1 MLEVEMPAQADIIV
15 TSPDSTDVNLVVEAK
30 LRFADF
36 PTAERQLKHYM
47 LQVRCPLGILIS
59 PERLWIYRDRFTS
72 NSEESV
78 ERLGEFG
85 IPGLLPFQAVLAMAD
100 PKAAPA
106 AFEDAV
112 QNWLEGLPRSNTR
125 ELFSDPELRSAIDHY
140 IVPAIENG
148 IVGAAGPR

>member
-1 MLEVEMPAQADIIV
+1 MPAQADIIV
-15 TSPDSTDVNLVVEAK
+15 TSPDSTEVNLVVEAK
-30 LRFADF
+30 LRFTDF
-36 PTAERQLKHYM
+36 PEAERQLKHYM

-85 IPGLLPFQAVLAMAD
+85 IAGLHPFDPVPAMAD
-100 PKAAPA
+100 SKAAAA

-112 QNWLEGLPRSNTR
+112 QDWLESLPSSNTR
-125 ELFSDPELRSAIDHY
+125 GLEPKLRTAIDHY

>member
-1 MLEVEMPAQADIIV
+1 MPAQADIIV

-30 LRFADF
+30 LRFTDF
-36 PTAERQLKHYM
+36 PQAERQLKHYM

-72 NSEESV
+72 NSEESI
-78 ERLGEFG
+78 EQLGEFG
-85 IPGLLPFQAVLAMAD
+85 TAGLVPFLPVPAMAD
-100 PKAAPA
+100 PKAAAA
-106 AFEDAV
+106 AFEDSV
-112 QNWLEGLPRSNTR
+112 QEWMESLPTSNTR
-125 ELFSDPELRSAIDHY
+125 ELDPKLRSAIDHY

>member
-1 MLEVEMPAQADIIV
+1 MPAQADIIV
-15 TSPDSTDVNLVVEAK
+15 TSPDSTEVNLVVEAK
-30 LRFADF
+30 LRFTEF
-36 PTAERQLKHYM
+36 PEAERQLKHYM

-72 NSEESV
+72 NSEDSI

-85 IPGLLPFQAVLAMAD
+85 ISGLLPLQPVSAMAD
-100 PKAAPA
+100 PRAAAA

-112 QNWLEGLPRSNTR
+112 QEWLESLPASNTR
-125 ELFSDPELRSAIDHY
+125 ELEAPLRSAIDHY

>member
-1 MLEVEMPAQADIIV
+1 MPAQADIIV

-30 LRFADF
+30 LRFTDLPA
-36 PTAERQLKHYM
+36 AERQLKHYM

-85 IPGLLPFQAVLAMAD
+85 IAGLLPFQPVPAMAD

-112 QNWLEGLPRSNTR
+112 QSWLEALPRSNTR
-125 ELFSDPELRSAIDHY
+125 ELFSDVELRSAIDHY

>member
-1 MLEVEMPAQADIIV
+1 MLEVAMPAQADIIV
-15 TSPDSTDVNLVVEAK
+15 TSPDSTEVNLVVEAK
-30 LRFADF
+30 LRFTEF
-36 PTAERQLKHYM
+36 PEAERQLKHYM

-72 NSEESV
+72 NSEDSI

-85 IPGLLPFQAVLAMAD
+85 ISGLLPLQPVSAMAD
-100 PKAAPA
+100 PRAAAA

-112 QNWLEGLPRSNTR
+112 QEWLESLPASNTR
-125 ELFSDPELRSAIDHY
+125 ELEAPLRSAIDHY

>member
-30 LRFADF
+30 LRFADL
-36 PTAERQLKHYM
+36 PAAERQLKHYM

-72 NSEESV
+72 NSGESI

-85 IPGLLPFQAVLAMAD
+85 TAGLVPWFPVPAMAD
-100 PKAAPA
+100 PKAAAA

-112 QNWLEGLPRSNTR
+112 QDWLESLPTSNTR
-125 ELFSDPELRSAIDHY
+125 SLEPGLRSAIDHY

>member
-1 MLEVEMPAQADIIV
+1 MPAQADIIV

-30 LRFADF
+30 LRFTDLPA
-36 PTAERQLKHYM
+36 AERQLKHYM

-85 IPGLLPFQAVLAMAD
+85 IAGLLPFQPVPAMSD

-106 AFEDAV
+106 FEDAV
-112 QNWLEGLPRSNTR
+112 QSWLEGLPRSNTR
-125 ELFSDPELRSAIDHY
+125 ELFSDPKLRSAIDHY
-140 IVPAIENG
+140 I
-148 IVGAAGPR
+148 

>member
-1 MLEVEMPAQADIIV
+1 MPAQADIIV

-30 LRFADF
+30 LRFTDF
-36 PTAERQLKHYM
+36 PQAERQLKHYM

-72 NSEESV
+72 NSEESI
-78 ERLGEFG
+78 EQLGEFG
-85 IPGLLPFQAVLAMAD
+85 TAGLVPFLPVPAMAD
-100 PKAAPA
+100 PKAAAA
-106 AFEDAV
+106 AFEDSL
-112 QNWLEGLPRSNTR
+112 QEWMESLPTSNTR
-125 ELFSDPELRSAIDHY
+125 ELDPKLRSAIDHY